1 MVPRACRPSAPV
13 CTKSADSVCVAPSA
27 FCTSARVGAA
37 EAGATGGG
45 RDAFLDG
52 LAALVAKEK
61 DALRERLLESGG
73 SGVDHEAGLRE
84 VLEEVRYE
92 LGEIRGRLES
102 LETAVDGLKR
112 RLEVDGAM
120 QS

>member
-1 MVPRACRPSAPV
+1 MSDDLLSFLARWALLHEL
-13 CTKSADSVCVAPSA
+13 ADDAWRGAVI
-27 FCTSARVGAA
+27 RGGAA
-37 EAGATGGG
+37 ETGATRGG
-45 RDAFLDG
+45 RDTFLDG
-52 LAALVAKEK
+52 LAALVATEKE
-61 DALRERLLESGG
+61 ALRERLLESGG